1 LTEKDKKMVETM
13 SGRLLRHGLYFVGL
27 DVIGGYLSEIN
38 VTSPSGIPEIRQ
50 LEGKRL
56 EKDVAD
62 FIERRLSP
70 FSGRKR

>member
-1 LTEKDKKMVETM
+1 MVEAL

-27 DVIGGYLSEIN
+27 DVIGGLLSEIN

-70 FSGRKR
+70 FSGRKH